1 MCKQNKCACRGD
13 FNYSSSNGDTQ
24 VSDLMFYVY
33 TVKES
38 YILYRGGGLYLGMM
52 FSFKSEVLLMRLGL
66 REEGAEEGEEE
77 DLGEMPERG
86 GSARRLLTLFCS
98 CANSAVLTLSLFSRA
113 ITSCR

>member
-13 FNYSSSNGDTQ
+13 FHYSSSNGDTQ

-38 YILYRGGGLYLGMM
+38 YILYRGGLYLGMM

-77 DLGEMPERG
+77 DLGEMLERG

-113 ITSCR
+113 ITSCT